1 MRAMRIVG
9 LALAAI
15 MLSGLALVASGQA
28 EQSRIAG
35 LPQDVL
41 SQPMQGVHS
50 AILAKFNYGLGLFRH
65 VREPS
70 RRADGSVEGLGPL
83 HNAQSCF
90 ACHIRDGRGAMPD
103 DGAETVGL
111 VFNLVGPDGPDPVY
125 GNQLQ
130 DRAVDGLLPEGR
142 PVVDWHE
149 TEIHFADGTPIALRA
164 PHFSIADLAYG
175 PLDPATRIEARLAP
189 QLVGLGLLE
198 AVDEHALAA
207 LADPDDADGD
217 GISGRLNLVEAEEG
231 LVAGRFGWSAT
242 APSLEAQSAKA
253 AHLDM
258 GLTAPGFEAPGGD
271 CQPAQAAC
279 RALAHSDRLDLSAND
294 IFLMAFYVAHL
305 GLPDRP
311 REQDGEVAAGE
322 AVFGTLGCGACHR
335 PVLTTGLDAAP
346 EFADRTIA
354 PFTDLLLH
362 DMGPDLAGPRGSEW
376 RTPPLWGI
384 GLTEQVSGVTRYLH
398 DGRARNFAEAI
409 AWHGGEAEA
418 ARNRFLAL
426 DARERAALYAFLGA
440 L

>member
-1 MRAMRIVG
+1 MRALRIIG
-9 LALAAI
+9 SALAAI
-15 MLSGLALVASGQA
+15 MLGGLGLIATGQA
-28 EQSRIAG
+28 EQSRISG
-35 LPQDVL
+35 LAPDML
-41 SQPMQGVHS
+41 SQPMQGVNS

-70 RRADGSVEGLGPL
+70 WRADGRVEGLGPL

-103 DGAETVGL
+103 DGADTVGL
-111 VFNLVGPDGPDPVY
+111 VFNLVGPNGPDPVY
-125 GNQLQ
+125 GSQLQ
-130 DRAVDGLLPEGR
+130 DRAVDGVAPEGR
-142 PVVDWHE
+142 PVIDWHE
-149 TEIHFADGTPIALRA
+149 TEIHFADGTPITLRR
-164 PHFSIADLAYG
+164 PEFSIADLAYG
-175 PLDPATRIEARLAP
+175 PLDPATRTEPRLAP

-198 AVDEHALAA
+198 AVDEQALAV

-217 GISGRLNLVEAEEG
+217 GISGRLNLIETDKG
-231 LVAGRFGWSAT
+231 QVAGRFGWSAT

-258 GLTAPGFEAPGGD
+258 GLTVPGFETPGGD
-271 CQPAQAAC
+271 CQPAQTAC
-279 RALAHSDRLDLSAND
+279 LTLARRNALDLSAND

-311 REQDGEVAAGE
+311 ETQDKGVAHGK
-322 AVFGTLGCGACHR
+322 AVFTALGCGACHM
-335 PVLTTGLDAAP
+335 PMLSTSADATP
-346 EFADRTIA
+346 EFAGQSIA

-384 GLTEQVSGVTRYLH
+384 GLTEQVSGLTRYLH
-398 DGRARNFAEAI
+398 DGRARSFAEAI
-409 AWHGGEAEA
+409 AWHGGEADA
-418 ARNRFLAL
+418 ARSRFLAL
-426 DARERAALYAFLGA
+426 DATERAALYAFLNS